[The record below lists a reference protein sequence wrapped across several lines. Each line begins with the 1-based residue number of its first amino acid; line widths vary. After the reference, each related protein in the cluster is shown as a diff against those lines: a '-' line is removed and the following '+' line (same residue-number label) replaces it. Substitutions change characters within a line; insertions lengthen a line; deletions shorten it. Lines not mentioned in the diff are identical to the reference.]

1 MRMFFVIQTYMY
13 TGQTFQEYIK
23 YYLIFQSLFIGYQ
36 HDARGTFIEETLLYS
51 IQISVSFLLPFT
63 NLSVTTYT

>member
-1 MRMFFVIQTYMY
+1 MY

-36 HDARGTFIEETLLYS
+36 YDARETFIEETFLYTDFCF
-51 IQISVSFLLPFT
+51 ISSSFYEFKCYYIT
-63 NLSVTTYT
+63 